1 MDILIRGISDTAVK
15 RLDSEAAEH
24 GLSRNEY
31 LRRKIEDTVEQEPR
45 RKITAEDWARTARV
59 HADLSDEEVMRG
71 AWQ

>member
-1 MDILIRGISDTAVK
+1 MDILIRGISDAAVK
-15 RLDSEAAEH
+15 RLDSEAADL

-31 LRRKIEDTVEQEPR
+31 LRRKIEDTVEPESR

-59 HADLSDEEVMRG
+59 HADLSDEDVMRA